1 MEIQVVIPYQQIEK
15 FCRRWNIIRLELFG
29 SAIRDDF
36 SNESDIDLLVEYDPT
51 FHRTLADMEQM
62 QQEIE
67 TVFHRPVDLVV
78 RQAIENSPNPFKRE
92 NILANTHLLYG

>member
-1 MEIQVVIPYQQIEK
+1 MEIQVAIPYQQIEE
-15 FCRRWNIIRLELFG
+15 FCHRWNIIRLELFG
-29 SAIRDDF
+29 SAIRNDF

-78 RQAIENSPNPFKRE
+78 RQAIVNSPNPFKRE
-92 NILANTHLLYG
+92 NILANTHLLNG